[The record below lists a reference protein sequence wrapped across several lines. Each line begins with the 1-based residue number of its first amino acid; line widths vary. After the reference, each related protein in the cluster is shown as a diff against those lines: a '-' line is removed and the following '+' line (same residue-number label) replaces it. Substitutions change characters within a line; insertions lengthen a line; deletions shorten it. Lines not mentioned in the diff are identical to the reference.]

1 MGFKLSILN
10 QDALYSVDLDPESG
24 MYEVT
29 YNTVARLQGSWEII
43 YLGYGDPL
51 SPGSPGGYDDI
62 VDRNLYSSDFGGQT
76 DMNLCY
82 FSDFVFLAPL
92 SDDCKLEMLVP
103 ENVISVSSWAVKGAE
118 YTPYQTPEE

>member
-1 MGFKLSILN
+1 
-10 QDALYSVDLDPESG
+10 
-24 MYEVT
+24 
-29 YNTVARLQGSWEII
+29 
-43 YLGYGDPL
+43 
-51 SPGSPGGYDDI
+51 
-62 VDRNLYSSDFGGQT
+62 
-76 DMNLCY
+76 MNLCY